1 MTTFADRVYQLGGVP
16 VGGPVTQG
24 HVYFVKP
31 ASGSDTA
38 SGKSPAQALKTLARA
53 QALATANEN
62 DIVYLMSEGNAASL
76 CTDYQST
83 TLDWAK
89 DGVHLIGINS
99 GGMVSPRSRIAWLS
113 SAPSPAPAPLFT
125 VSADNCRIEGIQVF
139 SGINDADLSFCT
151 NVTGERNTFKNC
163 HFAGIGHATND
174 FAGAY
179 SLKLAGADEN
189 LFEDCVIGLDTV
201 ARGTAANSEI
211 LFTDQATRNIFRN
224 CIITTFAEAAT
235 HQFIIAAASSL
246 DRWVLFENCAFINSI
261 QSTAVAMTEAL
272 DLAATAG
279 GMVLLRNCTIV
290 GATDWEASTVSGIA
304 YIDSTVSVAATSGLA
319 VVVADS

>member
-1 MTTFADRVYQLGGVP
+1 MTTFSDRVYQLGGVP

-24 HVYFVKP
+24 HVFFVKP
-31 ASGSDTA
+31 SSGSDTS
-38 SGKSPAQALKTLARA
+38 SGKSPAQALKTLAA
-53 QALATANEN
+53 ALALATANQN
-62 DIVYLMSEGNAASL
+62 DIVYLMSEGNASAL

-83 TLDWAK
+83 TLDWNK

-113 SAPSPAPAPLFT
+113 SATSASDIPLFT

-139 SGINDADLSFCT
+139 SGINDANLSFCT
-151 NVTGERNTFKNC
+151 NITGSRNTFKNC
-163 HFAGIGHATND
+163 HFAGIGHDTND
-174 FAGAY
+174 AAGAY
-179 SLKLAGADEN
+179 SLKLAGASEN

-211 LFTDQATRNIFRN
+211 LFTLQAARNIFRN

-235 HQFIIAAASSL
+235 HQFITAAATSL
-246 DRWVLFENCAFINSI
+246 DRWVLFENCAFINQI
-261 QSTAVAMTEAL
+261 QSTALAMTEAL

-279 GMVLLRNCTIV
+279 GMVLLRNCTIA
-290 GATDWEASTVSGIA
+290 GATDWEAATVSGIA

-319 VVVADS
+319 VVVAAS